1 METMSLRTK
10 KILKMRDN
18 GIGYLYFSLCDKRIE
33 KPKNYYQHRFVY
45 EVFKGLIPSFLEID
59 HINNIKKDNIIKIL
73 QLINHK
79 KNIGKSRN
87 KEIISTEIKTG
98 KERKYISIKAASIE
112 LDICDTSI
120 IRVCKNKYKTATSKK
135 DGKKYTFEYLS

>member
-59 HINNIKKDNIIKIL
+59 HINNIK
-73 QLINHK
+73 
-79 KNIGKSRN
+79 
-87 KEIISTEIKTG
+87 
-98 KERKYISIKAASIE
+98 
-112 LDICDTSI
+112 
-120 IRVCKNKYKTATSKK
+120 
-135 DGKKYTFEYLS
+135 